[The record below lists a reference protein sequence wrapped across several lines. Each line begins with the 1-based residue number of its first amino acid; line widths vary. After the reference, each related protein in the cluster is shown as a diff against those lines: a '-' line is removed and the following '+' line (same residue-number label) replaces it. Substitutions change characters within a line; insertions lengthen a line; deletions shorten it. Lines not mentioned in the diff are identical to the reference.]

1 MSLEKIEPSQQVA
14 LWQIAAG
21 DEAAGMKLLRQVP
34 AGKLDAL
41 GMVGRE
47 LEKGRFVE
55 ARSWLPKIPDAVRRD
70 YAATA
75 IDWEEKFH
83 GQPDSLVRRLSQC
96 AFGGAAD
103 EMTWNAA
110 EIACFLQ
117 RHDLALKLLR
127 KDQEADVIHCL
138 RARDSKDDK
147 IKEESLNFLQKAM
160 EKRPSALL
168 ASLLAEAEGL
178 DHEAFPEDEYPQIET
193 SDPQL
198 LMHFLGA
205 KELRQQVLDAEQL
218 IRLWPGQNLVMSE
231 EILAYLESLLRQEL
245 FTGQSERWIE
255 HLVSD
260 GHRDLA
266 QQVLELRA
274 KAEGSLKLD
283 VNRLL
288 ALDHLASF
296 AAENGFAEFANLQR
310 RQIDALLPLI
320 LDQKLD
326 LQACCHLVELLRRQP
341 EGVKKDLLPRLEAA
355 ARLST
360 PEFFRRLT
368 GLELLDLEPVLAR
381 QGHFSAPTQAL
392 FHAALK
398 EKMPELVQQLQ
409 SAERCPDHPVEI
421 LRLLKRLELGRDGF
435 VSLIDTWSKLPNAQ
449 FHFTEGAAIRLE
461 MVDGGPVYLRSWE
474 EPRSAPV
481 SGDPPRGPLASAD
494 ARDCWRH
501 LGKSPDQEVKA
512 RLEQLLASPAAVKAK
527 EDWDNQALRAM
538 LLILGDDSQVGHFD
552 LETEFKDPW
561 VQVLIPG
568 LAKGECLCDERH
580 ERPSLAT
587 ALYESVRRGGLP
599 RARQLELLTRS
610 WPPAIRQQALLCL
623 VCGLRGL
630 PAGWKL

>member
-1 MSLEKIEPSQQVA
+1 MLSPLLSSLLFLTPPQTAPEDPRPQIESWLKSLEKFEPTQQVA

-34 AGKLDAL
+34 LGNLDPV
-41 GMVGRE
+41 GMVCRE
-47 LEKGRFVE
+47 LEKGRFAE
-55 ARSWLPKIPDAVRRD
+55 ARSWLPKISDAARRD
-70 YAATA
+70 YAAAA
-75 IDWEEKFH
+75 IAWEEKFH

-127 KDQEADVIHCL
+127 EDQEADVIHCL

-168 ASLLAEAEGL
+168 AFLLAEAEGL
-178 DHEAFPEDEYPQIET
+178 AHEAFAKDEFPQIET

-205 KELRQQVLDAEQL
+205 KELRQQVLDAEHL

-274 KAEGSLKLD
+274 QAEGSLKLD
-283 VNRLL
+283 VERLR

-296 AAENGFAEFANLQR
+296 AADNGFAEFANQQR

-320 LDQKLD
+320 MDQKLD
-326 LQACCHLVELLRRQP
+326 LQACCHMIELLRRQP

-355 ARLST
+355 ARLAI
-360 PEFFRRLT
+360 PEFLRRLN
-368 GLELLDLEPVLAR
+368 GLQLLDLETVLAR
-381 QGHFSAPTQAL
+381 QGHFSAQIQNL
-392 FHAALK
+392 FQSALK
-398 EKMPELVQQLQ
+398 KKMPQLVRQLQ
-409 SAERCPDHPVEI
+409 TTERCPDHAVEI

-435 VSLIDTWSKLPNAQ
+435 ASLIDTWSKLPNAK
-449 FHFTEGAAIRLE
+449 FNFTEGAEIRRE

-474 EPRSAPV
+474 EPRPAPV
-481 SGDPPRGPLASAD
+481 SGDPPCGPLASAD

-512 RLEQLLASPAAVKAK
+512 RLELLLASPPAVKAK
-527 EDWDNQALRAM
+527 EGWDPLYQSAF
-538 LLILGDDSQVGHFD
+538 IDII
-552 LETEFKDPW
+552 T
-561 VQVLIPG
+561 
-568 LAKGECLCDERH
+568 H
-580 ERPSLAT
+580 E
-587 ALYESVRRGGLP
+587 
-599 RARQLELLTRS
+599 
-610 WPPAIRQQALLCL
+610 
-623 VCGLRGL
+623 
-630 PAGWKL
+630 